1 MICPECQKDCVE
13 SDICP
18 QCESCLMMCCECEL
32 LWDHRNY
39 EEEEEEEI
47 DDDE

>member
-1 MICPECQKDCVE
+1 MICSECQKDCVE

-18 QCESCLMMCCECEL
+18 QCESCRFCCECEL

-39 EEEEEEEI
+39 EEEEEY